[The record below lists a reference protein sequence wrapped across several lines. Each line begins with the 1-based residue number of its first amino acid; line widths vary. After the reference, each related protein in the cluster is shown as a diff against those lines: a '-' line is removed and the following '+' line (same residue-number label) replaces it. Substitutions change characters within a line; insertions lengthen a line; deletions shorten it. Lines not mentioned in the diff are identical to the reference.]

1 MSLGTCF
8 LWESIHASPF
18 CLKMASSLMGDSRW
32 LREVTTSGL
41 LTAQKW
47 VRMGEGELAAR
58 GVRVGWG
65 GERHKAVAAEAAI
78 LGSRRPGGRLGDLH
92 RGAAG
97 EPRKQGRHTHSRRES
112 SCRWSSQ
119 GPR

>member
-1 MSLGTCF
+1 MESLEMSLGTCF

-47 VRMGEGELAAR
+47 VRVGEGELAAR
-58 GVRVGWG
+58 GVGVGWG
-65 GERHKAVAAEAAI
+65 VSAKAVAAEAAI
-78 LGSRRPGGRLGDLH
+78 LGSRWPGGRLGGL
-92 RGAAG
+92 
-97 EPRKQGRHTHSRRES
+97 QGRCRRAA
-112 SCRWSSQ
+112 Q
-119 GPR
+119 AGKAHAQ